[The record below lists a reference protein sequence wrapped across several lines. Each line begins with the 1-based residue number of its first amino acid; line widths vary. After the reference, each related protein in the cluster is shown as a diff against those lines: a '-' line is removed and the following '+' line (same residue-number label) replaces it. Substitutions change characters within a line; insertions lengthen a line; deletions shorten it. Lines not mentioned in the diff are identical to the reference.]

1 MARSPGED
9 PGLIDALRRLGS
21 DLFGALQHRLELA
34 SIEVGEAG
42 GRLVFTMVA
51 SIAALGLL
59 LGAVVALS
67 AWLAFAL
74 WPTLGHAVLGWIALG
89 YALAGAAV
97 LWWLRARIR
106 AYPPLMADTLAEL
119 HNDAAFMRGTDPK

>member
-1 MARSPGED
+1 MARPPGED

-59 LGAVVALS
+59 GGSVVALS

-74 WPTLGHAVLGWIALG
+74 WPTLGRRDEQRAILLEAVARDPRDPLVRYDLASSLGGFFLPQTISG
-89 YALAGAAV
+89 NCRHDFGA
-97 LWWLRARIR
+97 
-106 AYPPLMADTLAEL
+106 P
-119 HNDAAFMRGTDPK
+119 